1 MTAMPTSTARGDL
14 RWMQMAIAQAHEAE
28 RIGEVPVGAIV
39 VVDNEAVGLG
49 HNRCIANHDPTAH
62 AEIEAIRYA
71 CLATSN
77 YRLSGATLY
86 VTLEPCATC
95 AGAIVHS
102 RITRV
107 VFGTTDPRAGAAGS
121 VMNVLQHAEL
131 NHRADVMG
139 GVAQE
144 DCARLLKDFFKR
156 RRR

>member
-1 MTAMPTSTARGDL
+1 M
-14 RWMQMAIAQAHEAE
+14 
-28 RIGEVPVGAIV
+28 
-39 VVDNEAVGLG
+39 
-49 HNRCIANHDPTAH
+49 
-62 AEIEAIRYA
+62 
-71 CLATSN
+71 
-77 YRLSGATLY
+77 
-86 VTLEPCATC
+86 C